1 VYLSDPTAGN
11 IILRCSMKDRK
22 GDWVWADI
30 PPKCWATIISVNGP
44 EVGVFERF
52 PRVSEY
58 EFVHGRVV
66 FVIGERRKMERLR
79 GRMSNSV
86 GLNPR

>member
-1 VYLSDPTAGN
+1 VLGVYLSDPTAGN
-11 IILRCSMKDRK
+11 ILRISMK
-22 GDWVWADI
+22 WADI
-30 PPKCWATIISVNGP
+30 PPKSWATIINVNGP

-66 FVIGERRKMERLR
+66 FVTGKREKDGKIEWSYVNFR
-79 GRMSNSV
+79 